1 MLKSSSMGVTVIMC
15 VTLPKLPARRS
26 PPGGGSG
33 RKGRRPVECPGLPRT
48 AQDWRCGWD
57 APASIGLK
65 VGARDFEELQWSPAM
80 HPQVDQ

>member
-1 MLKSSSMGVTVIMC
+1 MSQPTVVTVIKW
-15 VTLPKLPARRS
+15 VTLLRLPAGRP

-33 RKGRRPVECPGLPRT
+33 RKGRRPAEPPGLPRT

-65 VGARDFEELQWSPAM
+65 AGARDFEGRQWSPAM
-80 HPQVDQ
+80 YPQVDQ